1 MADLTKAE
9 VALLEE
15 KQALQDSLA
24 KEVSSI
30 REKLDPINAQIKEIE
45 TEREA
50 LKVKKAEL
58 AKKRDAI
65 IVGDSLKEKS
75 RELSDAATDVTR
87 LLRKKRNAPRL

>member
-58 AKKRDAI
+58 AITRDAI